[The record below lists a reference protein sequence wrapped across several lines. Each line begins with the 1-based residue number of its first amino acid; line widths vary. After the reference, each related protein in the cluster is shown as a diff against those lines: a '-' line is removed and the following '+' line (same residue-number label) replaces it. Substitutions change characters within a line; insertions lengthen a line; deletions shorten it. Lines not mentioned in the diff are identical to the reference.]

1 MTQTTGSKQA
11 HRALIQRVRRVLG
24 ASGSTN
30 LNSWGQQLW
39 QAGIPNRVIE
49 LPDHWWEQETAIDSG
64 LWLSSRNNH
73 ESEGWIVRQSSEAH
87 KHQVL
92 PLHNTTAETIP
103 SVEALDLKVLSIW
116 PPVTLLPGLWN
127 PRLQPLLLSVLEAG
141 LWLSLPLLLMLN
153 PWAALAVPPTVL
165 ILRSSQRGWHQSN
178 AELISNQW
186 GFAGLQHWLRLPLQ
200 SLIQWHGALGSG
212 LIGYLQEA
220 SQVIPVQLHG
230 ALLSLLLV
238 LISGVTLFWIAPSTA
253 LLTSIPLICWIAIHA
268 GLDQVDQRLVT
279 REVEQQAES
288 ERRTLQIL
296 EVSSS
301 LRLAG
306 AEQRGLAYWQNSWT
320 SQWQTRAQR
329 SRLNTIRRWVSAAA
343 ALFALAVSSRS
354 NLSETPMVLGLVGLQ
369 IAATRQ
375 LTQRISELRRVEPHW
390 RMGLQLLAS
399 PAEWHA
405 DGVNPGCLRG
415 DLAVEGL
422 SYRYDES
429 LPLALNNVSFEL
441 KAGER
446 IAIVGPSGSGKSTL
460 LHLLLGF
467 DQPAK
472 GRILYDGKD
481 ARRLQQE
488 LLRPQIGSML
498 QSFRLVGPTL
508 WDVLAAGRDIS
519 LEEAL
524 DAIEAAGFSQD
535 LAALPMGLQ
544 TPLPGGGRQLSGGQ
558 RQRVALARA
567 LIGQPRIL
575 LLDEPTSALD
585 HASQEAVFSTLS
597 SLPITQ
603 VVVAHRLSTV
613 RYAKR
618 VLVMNQ
624 GQLIQDG
631 DVDEL
636 INRPGLFSELMQIQ
650 GS

>member
-1 MTQTTGSKQA
+1 
-11 HRALIQRVRRVLG
+11 
-24 ASGSTN
+24 
-30 LNSWGQQLW
+30 
-39 QAGIPNRVIE
+39 
-49 LPDHWWEQETAIDSG
+49 
-64 LWLSSRNNH
+64 
-73 ESEGWIVRQSSEAH
+73 
-87 KHQVL
+87 
-92 PLHNTTAETIP
+92 
-103 SVEALDLKVLSIW
+103 
-116 PPVTLLPGLWN
+116 
-127 PRLQPLLLSVLEAG
+127 
-141 LWLSLPLLLMLN
+141 
-153 PWAALAVPPTVL
+153 
-165 ILRSSQRGWHQSN
+165 
-178 AELISNQW
+178 
-186 GFAGLQHWLRLPLQ
+186 
-200 SLIQWHGALGSG
+200 
-212 LIGYLQEA
+212 
-220 SQVIPVQLHG
+220 
-230 ALLSLLLV
+230 
-238 LISGVTLFWIAPSTA
+238 
-253 LLTSIPLICWIAIHA
+253 
-268 GLDQVDQRLVT
+268 
-279 REVEQQAES
+279 
-288 ERRTLQIL
+288 
-296 EVSSS
+296 
-301 LRLAG
+301 
-306 AEQRGLAYWQNSWT
+306 
-320 SQWQTRAQR
+320 
-329 SRLNTIRRWVSAAA
+329 
-343 ALFALAVSSRS
+343 
-354 NLSETPMVLGLVGLQ
+354 MVLGLVGLQ

-429 LPLALNNVSFEL
+429 LQLALNNLSFEL
-441 KAGER
+441 KSGER

-472 GRILYDGKD
+472 GHILYDGKD